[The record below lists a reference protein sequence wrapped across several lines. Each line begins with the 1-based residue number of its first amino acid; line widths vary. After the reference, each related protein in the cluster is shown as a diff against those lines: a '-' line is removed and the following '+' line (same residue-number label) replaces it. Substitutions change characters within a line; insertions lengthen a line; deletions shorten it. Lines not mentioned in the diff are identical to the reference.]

1 MRLRFRIKELAI
13 EKGIRNAPELARE
26 AKIGQATAYDLWDNK
41 RSDANYST
49 LWVIG
54 QVLGAT
60 PDQLVEV
67 VHADS
72 HGRAGEDKIRVPV
85 LLAA

>member
-1 MRLRFRIKELAI
+1 MRLRFKIKEIAL
-13 EKGIRNAPELARE
+13 EKGIKNAAELSRE

-49 LWVIG
+49 LWIIG
-54 QVLGAT
+54 QVLGVT
-60 PDQLVEV
+60 PDELVEIIIG
-67 VHADS
+67 AD
-72 HGRAGEDKIRVPV
+72 HKISVPA

>member
-1 MRLRFRIKELAI
+1 MRLRFKIKEIAL
-13 EKGIRNAPELARE
+13 EKGIKNAAELSRE

-49 LWVIG
+49 LWIIG
-54 QVLGAT
+54 KVLGVT
-60 PDQLVEV
+60 PDELVEIIIG
-67 VHADS
+67 AD
-72 HGRAGEDKIRVPV
+72 DKISIPA

>member
-1 MRLRFRIKELAI
+1 MRLRFKIKETAI
-13 EKGIRNAPELARE
+13 EKGIKTAAELSRE

-49 LWVIG
+49 LWIIG
-54 QVLGAT
+54 QVLGVT
-60 PDQLVEV
+60 PDALVEV
-67 VHADS
+67 LPDAQ
-72 HGRAGEDKIRVPV
+72 DKINVPA